1 MLMGEVRDE
10 VPAPGR
16 RREGPRSPMIGRG
29 PRTWLLMGHRTGDN
43 AQVLALGEALG
54 WPFEIKRFVYA
65 RYETFVN
72 LPLLSTLAGV
82 VKERSSPLRP
92 PWPDL
97 VITAGRRNEPIA
109 RWIRK
114 RNGGATRL
122 VHLGRPWAAIER
134 WDLVVTTPQYRLP
147 DRPNVLHNA
156 TPLHRVT
163 PGRLAEEAAAWEP
176 RLPALPRPRIA
187 ILAGG
192 PSGPYPFDASSGAR
206 LGREASALALRRGG
220 SLLVTTSARTPAETA
235 DALFDAISV
244 PAYGYRWTP
253 DVAGNPYYG
262 ILGLADEIVV
272 TADSISMMT
281 EACATGKRVHLF
293 DTGLGHYSMRDAV
306 VPPPGPFWT
315 RLDRPHLKAF
325 VYRQTMRLGPQRL
338 TRDIRI
344 IQHRLLASGRVTWLG
359 QDAPDHEAPPL
370 EDVPRAVARVRRLM
384 TEAVR
389 YAESDP
395 GQPAAHS

>member
-1 MLMGEVRDE
+1 MLTSKVGEE
-10 VPAPGR
+10 GSLSSH
-16 RREGPRSPMIGRG
+16 RRETLHSRAAGDGPRI
-29 PRTWLLMGHRTGDN
+29 WLLMGHRTGDN

-54 WPFEIKRFVYA
+54 WPFEIKRFVYV
-65 RYETFVN
+65 RYEKIVN
-72 LPLLSTLAGV
+72 LPVLSTLAGV

-114 RNGGATRL
+114 QSGGSARL
-122 VHLGRPWAAIER
+122 VHLGRPWASIER

-147 DRPNVLHNA
+147 DHPNVLHNA

-163 PGRLAEEAAAWEP
+163 PARLAEETAAWEP

-187 ILAGG
+187 VLAGG

-206 LGREASALALRRGG
+206 LGREASALAGRRGG
-220 SLLVTTSARTPAETA
+220 SLLVTTSARTPPETA

-244 PAYGYRWTP
+244 PAYRYHWTP
-253 DVAGNPYYG
+253 DAASNPYFG
-262 ILGLADEIVV
+262 LLGLADEIVV

-281 EACATGKRVHLF
+281 EACATRKRVYLY
-293 DTGLGHYSMRDAV
+293 DTGLGRYSMREAV

-325 VYRQTMRLGPQRL
+325 VYRQTMRIGPQRL

-344 IQHRLLASGRVTWLG
+344 IQHELLASGRVSWLG
-359 QDAPDHEAPPL
+359 QDAPDREAPPL

-384 TEAVR
+384 TESTR
-389 YAESDP
+389 YAVGESDP
-395 GQPAAHS
+395 IAHS